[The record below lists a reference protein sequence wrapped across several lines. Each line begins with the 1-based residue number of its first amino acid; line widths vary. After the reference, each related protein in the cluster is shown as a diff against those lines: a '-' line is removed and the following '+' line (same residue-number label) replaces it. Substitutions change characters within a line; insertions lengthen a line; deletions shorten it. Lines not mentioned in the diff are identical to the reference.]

1 MMINNLNENLNV
13 LDSSSQGSLSSEL
26 SLMTIDID
34 KNKFDVQR
42 IKHNRN
48 KPRISYGQYLGS
60 LAFDIIWDDNSETRE
75 PLQNLIDI
83 ETESINL
90 FIIDF
95 IEDYKKTAIKYPKNN
110 RCCIMC
116 YDKVFNGAFM
126 CSKHRLMYSF
136 LCH

>member
-1 MMINNLNENLNV
+1 MMINNLNENLNDDDT
-13 LDSSSQGSLSSEL
+13 LSQGSLSSEL

-42 IKHNRN
+42 IRHNRN
-48 KPRISYGQYLGS
+48 KPRISYGKYLGS
-60 LAFDIIWDDNSETRE
+60 LAFDIVWEDNSETRE

-83 ETESINL
+83 ETESVNL

-116 YDKVFNGAFM
+116 HDKVFNGAFM